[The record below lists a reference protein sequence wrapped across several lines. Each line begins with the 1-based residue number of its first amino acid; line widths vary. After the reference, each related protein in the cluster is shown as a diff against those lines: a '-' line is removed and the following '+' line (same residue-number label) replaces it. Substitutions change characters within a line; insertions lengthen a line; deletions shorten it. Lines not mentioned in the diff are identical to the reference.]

1 MKIRLFVSGH
11 QEELKRFVNSVHKR
25 DPIIYMPLY
34 RKIGKLTTEVNES
47 QVGWVYVTR
56 DLAKES
62 LNIPLCLPITA
73 KRKLLI
79 EEMISAAVAKSDE

>member
-1 MKIRLFVSGH
+1 MKIRLFVSRH
-11 QEELKRFVNSVHKR
+11 QEELKRFIDFVDKR
-25 DPIIYMPLY
+25 DPIIYMSLY
-34 RKIGKLTTEVNES
+34 RKTGKLTTEMNES
-47 QVGWVYVTR
+47 QVGWVYITR

-79 EEMISAAVAKSDE
+79 EKMISAAVAELDE

>member
-11 QEELKRFVNSVHKR
+11 QEELKRFINSIDKR

-34 RKIGKLTTEVNES
+34 RKTGKLTTEVNGS
-47 QVGWVYVTR
+47 QVGLAYVTR
-56 DLAKES
+56 ESAKES

-73 KRKLLI
+73 KRELLVKKK
-79 EEMISAAVAKSDE
+79 ISAAVDLLDE